1 MNEHES
7 WCVTRRYPVM
17 SKCDCDAAPA
27 AGQAAA
33 SVPSVTVG
41 ASLLREPVKISGPF
55 TQEQIDRGAAVMRSL
70 KEPPTRPH
78 ECYSPRR
85 RGEPVA
91 WYTPLIGNYAHVVWG
106 KRPDTP
112 MEWAPLYAAPAVAQP
127 AASVPRECCCK
138 VLRKQLTTNSG
149 TWHICE
155 QCSNGYFLP
164 YAAPAVAQ
172 EKRNE

>member
-17 SKCDCDAAPA
+17 SKCDCDAAHINDAPPIQTVTNNA
-27 AGQAAA
+27 LTVVHKQAEDRDLWFIPETITEDYLQRA
-33 SVPSVTVG
+33 
-41 ASLLREPVKISGPF
+41 LRKLH
-55 TQEQIDRGAAVMRSL
+55 AAV
-70 KEPPTRPH
+70 E
-78 ECYSPRR
+78 
-85 RGEPVA
+85 G
-91 WYTPLIGNYAHVVWG
+91 
-106 KRPDTP
+106 D
-112 MEWAPLYAAPAVAQP
+112 